1 MSKRRVLMV
10 CTGNTC
16 RSPLAEVLLRKLRP
30 EWEVRSAGVMAG
42 VGPASKNSRAVAA
55 QRGLNLDGHRSQ
67 SVSQPLLDWA
77 DEVLCMT
84 ENHRTALQ
92 RSYPGSQART
102 LGREISDP
110 VGQSL
115 ATYQRCADQIEAAL
129 QDWLSSPDQ

>member
-42 VGPASKNSRAVAA
+42 VGPASKNSLAVAA
-55 QRGLNLDGHRSQ
+55 QRGLNLNEHRSQ
-67 SVSQPLLDWA
+67 RVSQPLLDWA
-77 DEVLCMT
+77 DEVICMT
-84 ENHRTALQ
+84 EGHRQVLQ
-92 RSYPGSQART
+92 QSYPDSKAKT

-115 ATYQRCADQIEAAL
+115 AVYQRCADQIEAAL
-129 QDWLSSPDQ
+129 QDWLSQSDQ